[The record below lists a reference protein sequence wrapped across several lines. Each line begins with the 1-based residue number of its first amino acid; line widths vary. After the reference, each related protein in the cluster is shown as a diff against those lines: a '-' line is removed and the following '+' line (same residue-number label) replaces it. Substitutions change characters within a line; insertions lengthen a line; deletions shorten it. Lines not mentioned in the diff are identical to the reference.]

1 MAKSNG
7 IGTNSFGVDLNLL
20 ENFET
25 SEAINTDL
33 EKSSPLVPSLSN
45 PINTSGS
52 VTNIER
58 CDEKY
63 DKVALNHLKAEI
75 KRN

>member
-45 PINTSGS
+45 PINLREVSQ
-52 VTNIER
+52 I
-58 CDEKY
+58 
-63 DKVALNHLKAEI
+63 LNGAM
-75 KRN
+75 RNMIRLL